1 MTTELVKGA
10 RACVG
15 GWAGEVREMS
25 VHGGSAKQQRAR
37 GSGETH
43 NGSDQPKTIAIE
55 QIRTHPTFVELL
67 PVAEGMLENMIQDMR
82 VNGYYESQPL
92 VLGVWPGQEEPVLI
106 DGHMRRRAAPAD
118 DITEA
123 PFVIEEFPDEMSAL
137 RHAINLQ
144 TRRRI
149 TTDGALYRLCDQ
161 FDRLMD
167 RGRPRKGEE
176 TGELTSRVVNFV
188 GPSASA
194 RRTASLIGCHYR
206 KVDKIR
212 KIRRDGTLQIQE
224 AVRNDKLTI
233 NKAYKLIRDME
244 LGKDEGTDKVSVALV
259 KAAKVLFNEEN
270 FAILKELGGDLSSHA
285 NRAAELYIRWLQ
297 DKEHGDLK
305 SKGATEE

>member
-1 MTTELVKGA
+1 MA
-10 RACVG
+10 
-15 GWAGEVREMS
+15 
-25 VHGGSAKQQRAR
+25 VHGSSAKQQRAR
-37 GSGETH
+37 GSGETD
-43 NGSDQPKTIAIE
+43 NRPDQPKTIAIE

-67 PVAEGMLENMIQDMR
+67 PVADGMLENMIQDMR

-106 DGHMRRRAAPAD
+106 DGHMRRRAAPAA

-144 TRRRI
+144 TRRRT
-149 TTDGALYRLCDQ
+149 TTDGALYRLCDR

-167 RGRPRKGEE
+167 RGGDRRSPEAKSML
-176 TGELTSRVVNFV
+176 TGVSIDR
-188 GPSASA
+188 GRSASA
-194 RRTASLIGCHYR
+194 RSTASLIGCHYR

-224 AVRNDKLTI
+224 AVRTDKLTI

-244 LGKDEGTDKVSVALV
+244 LGSDGGTDKVSVALV

-297 DKEHGDLK
+297 DKGRGDLK
-305 SKGATEE
+305 SEGATEGS